1 MRETERTYLMKDSIL
16 SIIEELDT
24 KTLEELDAYFIPA
37 LPPPDAIRVILYKFS
52 CSILLYKERIILYD
66 HTEDLH
72 QFRIN
77 IRKSRAFLKEFA
89 FLFSKEQER
98 HFSKTLKKIAGRT
111 NHKRDLDVI
120 KEQLLKLGRSQKMI
134 QKEIQEQQLREYR
147 KIQKMLKKRSF
158 TEFFS
163 LYQNALKSK
172 TGLDPKYQT
181 ESIEETARKVI
192 QGLYRKILIKIDT
205 LEKRVDEKNLHKIR
219 ISFKKLRY
227 LLEEFQ
233 HILGEEKV
241 EKMIKDGKKV
251 QTLLGE
257 FNDTV
262 NQKKLLHNYL
272 TANEDHIPE
281 RGKLERVLLKKTLQ
295 NQEALLLQAKKKLF
309 KFRDKEFY
317 L

>member
-1 MRETERTYLMKDSIL
+1 MKDSIL
-16 SIIEELDT
+16 LIIKELDT
-24 KTLEELDAYFIPA
+24 KTIEELDSYFIPA
-37 LPPPDAIRVILYKFS
+37 LPAPYAIRVILYKFS
-52 CSILLYKERIILYD
+52 CSILLYKEQIILHD
-66 HTEDLH
+66 NAEDLH

-77 IRKSRAFLKEFA
+77 IRKSRAFLKEFS
-89 FLFSKEQER
+89 FLFPKEQQS
-98 HFSKTLKKIAGRT
+98 HFSKSLKKIASKT

-120 KEQLLKLGRSQKMI
+120 KEQLLKFNTSQKMI
-134 QKEIQEQQLREYR
+134 QKEIKEEQMREYK
-147 KIQKMLKKRSF
+147 KIQKMLKNRSF
-158 TEFFS
+158 SHFFL
-163 LYQNALKSK
+163 LYRNTLKSK
-172 TGLDPKYQT
+172 TGLAPKYQT
-181 ESIEETARKVI
+181 VRIKDTAKKVI
-192 QGLYRKILIKIDT
+192 QSLYHEILIKIDA
-205 LEKRVDEKNLHKIR
+205 LEKGIDEKNLHKIR

-272 TANEDHIPE
+272 TSNKDHIPK
-281 RGKLERVLLKKTLQ
+281 RGKLERVLLKETLQ
-295 NQEALLLQAKKKLF
+295 RQEKLLLQAKKKLF
-309 KFRDKEFY
+309 KFRNKEIT